1 MAILYPSASAAAV
14 TLAPGKHKA
23 ASIAQVHAAGS
34 KDGVVPSLLPVPGAV
49 ASLPPCA
56 A

>member
-1 MAILYPSASAAAV
+1 MAILYSSASAAAV

-23 ASIAQVHAAGS
+23 VSIAQAHATGR
-34 KDGVVPSLLPVPGAV
+34 KDGVVPSLLPVPGAI

-56 A
+56 V